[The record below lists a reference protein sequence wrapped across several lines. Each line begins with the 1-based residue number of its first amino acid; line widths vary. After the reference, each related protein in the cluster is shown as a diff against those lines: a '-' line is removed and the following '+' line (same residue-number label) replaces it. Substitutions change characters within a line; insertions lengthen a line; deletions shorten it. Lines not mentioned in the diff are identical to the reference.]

1 MNKCYTTAFDICD
14 YYWIDLVLVHSC
26 SRRVSS
32 ILSFSAE
39 GYSNVSTIIFL
50 LKPKRLVLRVMKDDK
65 QLTVWKLL
73 HHWICTVFLSTACE
87 LILVFQV
94 GNPMSSKMLP
104 LIRSDL
110 WLDLW
115 WGKFFFFFKWTVYAG
130 SSFWQDICHLIW
142 HSMFVACI
150 PACHVCLFSVK
161 RHEPTHR
168 TRIWR

>member
-1 MNKCYTTAFDICD
+1 MNKCYTTAFDICE

-73 HHWICTVFLSTACE
+73 HRWICTVFLPTACE

-115 WGKFFFFFKWTVYAG
+115 WGNFFFSNELCTLGAASGKISVISYDILCLLHASLHVMSVFF
-130 SSFWQDICHLIW
+130 L
-142 HSMFVACI
+142 
-150 PACHVCLFSVK
+150 
-161 RHEPTHR
+161 
-168 TRIWR
+168 

>member
-32 ILSFSAE
+32 ILSFSTE

-73 HHWICTVFLSTACE
+73 HRWICTVFLPTACE

-115 WGKFFFFFKWTVYAG
+115 WGKFFFFQMNCVRWEQLLARYLSSHMTFYVCCVHPCMSCLSFFCKAPWAYA
-130 SSFWQDICHLIW
+130 
-142 HSMFVACI
+142 
-150 PACHVCLFSVK
+150 
-161 RHEPTHR
+161 
-168 TRIWR
+168 